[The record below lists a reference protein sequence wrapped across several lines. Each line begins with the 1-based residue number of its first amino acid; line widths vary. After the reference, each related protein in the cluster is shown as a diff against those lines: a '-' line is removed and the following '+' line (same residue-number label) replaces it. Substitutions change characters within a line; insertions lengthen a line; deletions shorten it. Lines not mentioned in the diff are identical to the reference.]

1 MELTKRTLLILKNF
15 STINEGIVFKP
26 GNRLKTITPLPTIL
40 ATAEL
45 DTEIETEFCIADL
58 PRFLSV
64 VSLVEDPHLDITKER
79 IIIKSGN
86 VEMRYVCADPEMIAG
101 QEHLK
106 DDITFPPVDIKFTL
120 TNDVL
125 RNLLKASAVLKLT
138 EIAVVGDG
146 EKLFLKSIDTDN
158 KVQDYYSLEIGD
170 TKKKFKI
177 VISIDNLKFIPA
189 DYMVS
194 IGHEEKQG
202 ISRFKGIDIPVE
214 YFVAVSAKSK
224 YE

>member
-86 VEMRYVCADPEMIAG
+86 VEMRYVCADPEMIVKPP
-101 QEHLK
+101 E
-106 DDITFPPVDIKFTL
+106 DDITFPPVTIKFTL

-125 RNLLKASAVLKLT
+125 RNLLKAAAVLKLS
-138 EIAVVGDG
+138 EIAIVGDG
-146 EKLFLKSIDTDN
+146 EKLFLKSIDVDN

-177 VISIDNLKFIPA
+177 VISIDNLKFITA
-189 DYMVS
+189 DYAVS
-194 IGHEEKQG
+194 IGHEDKQG
-202 ISRFKGIDIPVE
+202 IARFKGIDIPVE